1 MKLIPMRF
9 KGVTWRHNPRELTFE
24 SEKQINELHAPF
36 AGCTVQDTGRRGMCV
51 KGEGELFG
59 ADCVEQFKE
68 LLGLFREGGAGVL
81 TIPNFPS
88 FYAEFESIRL
98 IGKPRND
105 VLTYGFAFR
114 ELMEERGDRRRGVIA
129 AANENLWDISY
140 KYGVD
145 IDTLVRLNP
154 QVKRPDILAEGEVV
168 RLC

>member
-1 MKLIPMRF
+1 MKQVPMKF
-9 KGVTWRHNPRELTFE
+9 KGYSWSHNPREIVFE
-24 SEKQINELHAPF
+24 NAKQLNEILAPF
-36 AGCTVQDTGRRGMCV
+36 DKSLVQNTGRRNM
-51 KGEGELFG
+51 KISGEGELFG